1 MSNVE
6 FTERLEAALKVPMT
20 AAQQEAVDARVAST
34 VARHQE
40 RSRGWFRLTTR
51 TAALLALL
59 VFVALPTAVFAAAEY
74 FGGSESPFGLAEPN
88 EYDRELDAAKADTPI
103 PAGFTWPTWLR
114 AKNDVVYSRGG
125 GRSQVESIAICMW
138 QIDWLEARQS
148 NDAARQEA
156 DRLVI
161 AGIPTWSSYGPPFA
175 DQSYRDVLDRV
186 ISAVEHDDPAPVAA
200 NVALNCKATAAEHS
214 R

>member
-6 FTERLEAALKVPMT
+6 FTERLGAALTVPMT
-20 AAQQEAVDARVAST
+20 AAQREAVEARVASA
-34 VARHQE
+34 VARRHE
-40 RSRGWFRLTTR
+40 RARGWFRLTTR
-51 TAALLALL
+51 TAVLLALL
-59 VFVALPTAVFAAAEY
+59 VFVALPTAVFAGAEY
-74 FGGSESPFGLAEPN
+74 FGGTESPFGLAEGSEHN
-88 EYDRELDAAKADTPI
+88 REIAAAKAVTPI
-103 PAGFTWPTWLR
+103 PAGFTWPDYLR
-114 AKNDVVYSRGG
+114 AQPGNVYSRGG
-125 GRSQVESIAICMW
+125 GRVRVEYIAICMW

-148 NDAARQEA
+148 NDAARQAA

-186 ISAVEHDDPAPVAA
+186 IAAVSRDEPTPVAA
-200 NVALNCKATAAEHS
+200 NVARNCTGVH

>member
-6 FTERLEAALKVPMT
+6 FTERLEAALTIPMT
-20 AAQQEAVDARVAST
+20 AAQQEAVDARVASA
-34 VARHQE
+34 VARRQE
-40 RSRGWFRLTTR
+40 RASGWFRLTTR
-51 TAALLALL
+51 TAVLLALL

-88 EYDRELDAAKADTPI
+88 EYNRELDAAKADTPI
-103 PAGFTWPTWLR
+103 PAGFTWPASLR

-125 GRSQVESIAICMW
+125 GRIQVEYIAICMW
-138 QIDWLEARQS
+138 QVDWLDARAAADMNRQS
-148 NDAARQEA
+148 A
-156 DRLVI
+156 DQRVI
-161 AGIPTWSSYGPPFA
+161 ASIPTWSSYGPPFA

-186 ISAVEHDDPAPVAA
+186 IAAVGRDDPAPVAA
-200 NVALNCKATAAEHS
+200 NVALNCKGVH